1 MLAERIP
8 VDWPE
13 RINNFEQG
21 GMYGFGGRE
30 TSQLGT
36 RKGKGCNHKDG
47 TYSSEPTIKG
57 T

>member
-1 MLAERIP
+1 MLAEQIP
-8 VDWPE
+8 ADLPE
-13 RINNFEQG
+13 RISNEQG
-21 GMYGFGGRE
+21 GMYGFGSRE